1 MLSRELLQKF
11 SKYVAMFYIFCF
23 LVVTFYLSK
32 MLSSVF
38 QLTRIDD
45 FAVIGDRLTLTGVLS
60 IGIAGI
66 GALLLWRNRKIKVHG
81 LETAEELYQV
91 DWPNKEQTKESI
103 VVTVV
108 ISIVF
113 SLILAVFDFIWSNA
127 FSLIL
132 K

>member
-1 MLSRELLQKF
+1 
-11 SKYVAMFYIFCF
+11 
-23 LVVTFYLSK
+23 